1 MSMTSLGVPAR
12 TTPAARQAASTMSV
26 GAVRD
31 PVWERAIRV
40 LALLDP
46 TVSKTVGLPDAR
58 SSSMVSKR
66 ASPSVKL
73 SR

>member
-1 MSMTSLGVPAR
+1 
-12 TTPAARQAASTMSV
+12 MSV

-31 PVWERAIRV
+31 PVCERAIRV

-58 SSSMVSKR
+58 SCSMVSKR